1 MAKKQET
8 KIEVEEPQIE
18 EIVVE
23 TAPVVEQP
31 KTRERVKPKDEW
43 EIKDRIYLLKD
54 GKKPLSR
61 SIKSANIYYFDE
73 EKGYERELKYCQN
86 QKTPF
91 VDEMKG
97 DQRLEHIVFRSG
109 SLFVEKEKTTLQKLL
124 SLYHPHRDQIYEEY
138 KPAKLAEDEIDILE
152 MQVDALTAA
161 RNIDID
167 MAEAI
172 MRVEKGYE
180 REIKYCENQRTPF
193 VDEMKGDQRLSHII
207 FRSGA
212 LFVPKNK
219 TVLQKMLSLYHPH
232 KDKIYYEWQPAK
244 KAADQ
249 IEVLNLEVD
258 ALVAARSVEIDM
270 AEAIMRAEV
279 GSKVDTLSSKE
290 LRRDLLVFAK
300 KNPKL
305 FLELADDENVMLRNF
320 GIKAV
325 EDGILRLSSD
335 QRNFLWGS
343 NGRKLMV
350 IPFDEHPYTALAHWF
365 KTDEGMEIYSN
376 IEKRL
381 NQ

>member
-1 MAKKQET
+1 MAKKT
-8 KIEVEEPQIE
+8 KTVEVEEPQVQD
-18 EIVVE
+18 VVE
-23 TAPVVEQP
+23 TLPVVEQP
-31 KTRERVKPKDEW
+31 KVRERVKPKNEW
-43 EIKDRIYLLKD
+43 EIKDRLYILKG

-97 DQRLEHIVFRSG
+97 DQRLEHIIFRSG
-109 SLFVEKEKTTLQKLL
+109 NLLVEKEKVTLQKLL
-124 SLYHPHRDQIYEEY
+124 SLYHPNRDNIYEEY
-138 KPAKLAEDEIDILE
+138 KPAALAADEIDVLN

-161 RNIDID
+161 RNVDID

-172 MRVEKGYE
+172 MRVEKG
-180 REIKYCENQRTPF
+180 
-193 VDEMKGDQRLSHII
+193 S
-207 FRSGA
+207 
-212 LFVPKNK
+212 
-219 TVLQKMLSLYHPH
+219 
-232 KDKIYYEWQPAK
+232 
-244 KAADQ
+244 
-249 IEVLNLEVD
+249 EV
-258 ALVAARSVEIDM
+258 
-270 AEAIMRAEV
+270 
-279 GSKVDTLSSKE
+279 SKLSSKE
-290 LRRDLLVFAK
+290 LRRDLLVFARN
-300 KNPKL
+300 NPKL

-320 GIKAV
+320 GIRAV
-325 EDGILRLSSD
+325 EAGILRLSSD

-381 NQ
+381 NN

>member
-1 MAKKQET
+1 MTKKT
-8 KIEVEEPQIE
+8 KKVEVEEPQIQE
-18 EIVVE
+18 KVIVE
-23 TAPVVEQP
+23 TASVVEQP
-31 KTRERVKPKDEW
+31 KVRERKVPSNEW
-43 EIKDRIYLLKD
+43 KIKDRVYLLRD

-61 SIKSANIYYFDE
+61 SIKSANVYYFDE

-109 SLFVEKEKTTLQKLL
+109 SLFVPKEKTTLQKLL
-124 SLYHPHRDQIYEEY
+124 SLYHPHRDKIYKEY
-138 KPAKLAEDEIDILE
+138 KPSALAADEIDVLE
-152 MQVDALTAA
+152 QQVEALVAA

-172 MRVEKGYE
+172 MRVEKG
-180 REIKYCENQRTPF
+180 
-193 VDEMKGDQRLSHII
+193 S
-207 FRSGA
+207 
-212 LFVPKNK
+212 
-219 TVLQKMLSLYHPH
+219 
-232 KDKIYYEWQPAK
+232 
-244 KAADQ
+244 
-249 IEVLNLEVD
+249 EV
-258 ALVAARSVEIDM
+258 
-270 AEAIMRAEV
+270 
-279 GSKVDTLSSKE
+279 SKLSSKE
-290 LRRDLLVFAK
+290 LKRDLLVFARN
-300 KNPKL
+300 NPKL

-320 GIKAV
+320 GIRAV
-325 EDGILRLSSD
+325 EAGILRLSSD

-381 NQ
+381 NN